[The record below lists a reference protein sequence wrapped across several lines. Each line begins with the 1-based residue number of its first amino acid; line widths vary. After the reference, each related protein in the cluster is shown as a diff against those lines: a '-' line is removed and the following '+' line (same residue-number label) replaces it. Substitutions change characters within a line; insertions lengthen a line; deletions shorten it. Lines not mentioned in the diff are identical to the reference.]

1 MVLDLTDFKNV
12 EFAGIISDQTPF
24 YEELAQSQY
33 ESWLRS
39 HGIFGNEDVPDDADV
54 DVMVKLCLVQWVYM
68 QVSSDN
74 FNPDALQTFD
84 GDSTLDN
91 PMNVSYEQAERQYI
105 KLFENITKD
114 ALLKRNIRS
123 TGMVGKR
130 YRT

>member
-1 MVLDLTDFKNV
+1 
-12 EFAGIISDQTPF
+12 
-24 YEELAQSQY
+24 
-33 ESWLRS
+33 
-39 HGIFGNEDVPDDADV
+39 
-54 DVMVKLCLVQWVYM
+54 M